1 MVEKIDEKDAVRSV
15 HKACETNNVALLVQ
29 MLPETYGH
37 FNAASA
43 LVATKLDNFEAFKVI
58 GKYLK
63 ADQWTQY
70 EKMKES
76 ISEQLS
82 PENKCVVWAKEESKV
97 RNADM
102 ESYSK
107 KSFIAKTIEFL
118 KEDRDKAL
126 YEHPQYEKGEHSEIL
141 SFTHLTILNK
151 KLKVSNACI
160 NKIPHEDGFK
170 YYTVTME
177 KKLPE
182 SSSNLV
188 KTMSF
193 LNEYEIFSSS
203 SINETMD
210 FLNKNYSKELY
221 PKLEVQI
228 DKENS
233 KSQIESMRE
242 QFVNKPKTTTDLR
255 S

>member
-141 SFTHLTILNK
+141 SFTHLTILNTKSDLAYK
-151 KLKVSNACI
+151 KFRCI
-160 NKIPHEDGFK
+160 YDDDSFIP
-170 YYTVTME
+170 
-177 KKLPE
+177 
-182 SSSNLV
+182 
-188 KTMSF
+188 
-193 LNEYEIFSSS
+193 
-203 SINETMD
+203 
-210 FLNKNYSKELY
+210 
-221 PKLEVQI
+221 
-228 DKENS
+228 
-233 KSQIESMRE
+233 
-242 QFVNKPKTTTDLR
+242 
-255 S
+255 